1 MNHTGTEH
9 DNEILVDFNILFDTD
24 LAIYKIIKSK
34 YRNIPY
40 TDKRLMKI
48 DNEYQAIFLLLMREK
63 NNPLSILMPEV
74 NSDKLYQ
81 QFLNDKETLFKYTKQ
96 TDLFRFMHILS
107 INASSISITIQCED
121 EAEAI
126 FVTKIC
132 NKYGIGFNLI
142 IQKKTD
148 INIDGYTTLYIKYLS
163 DLIKFTNIQGK
174 NIYISNAG
182 YNLNINDYNIRLSAG
197 LSVMNI
203 IKTIDMYEKVKYINL
218 EKLIKES
225 NL

>member
-107 INASSISITIQCED
+107 INASSISITSRL
-121 EAEAI
+121 A
-126 FVTKIC
+126 VT
-132 NKYGIGFNLI
+132 LRRDA
-142 IQKKTD
+142 QTV
-148 INIDGYTTLYIKYLS
+148 LAS
-163 DLIKFTNIQGK
+163 MPM
-174 NIYISNAG
+174 SSS
-182 YNLNINDYNIRLSAG
+182 RSA
-197 LSVMNI
+197 SVMRSS
-203 IKTIDMYEKVKYINL
+203 M
-218 EKLIKES
+218 
-225 NL
+225 